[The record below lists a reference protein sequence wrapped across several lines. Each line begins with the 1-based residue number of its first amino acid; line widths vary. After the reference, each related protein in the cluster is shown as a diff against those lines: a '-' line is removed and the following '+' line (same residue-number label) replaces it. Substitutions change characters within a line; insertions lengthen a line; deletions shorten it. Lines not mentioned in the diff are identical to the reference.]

1 MRLRKINYFRR
12 STKSKESQMFKIE
25 NVAEANRMDK
35 VDHKACGLAVQ
46 MLRNTT
52 LTHKD
57 IFKYK
62 VLELFCSSE
71 HPFHL
76 GSSCGYDSNGVLKSK
91 KMMMVSS
98 GALIS
103 SSPTKML
110 VNLVTAA
117 GVADG
122 DVRVI
127 SDTPEK

>member
-1 MRLRKINYFRR
+1 
-12 STKSKESQMFKIE
+12 
-25 NVAEANRMDK
+25 MDN
-35 VDHKACGLAVQ
+35 VDHKGCGLVVK
-46 MLRNTT
+46 MLKNAT
-52 LTHKD
+52 LTHTKTF
-57 IFKYK
+57 FKYK
-62 VLELFCSSE
+62 GLLLELFCSSE
-71 HPFHL
+71 YPFHL
-76 GSSCGYDSNGVLKSK
+76 GSSCGCDSNEVLKSK

>member
-1 MRLRKINYFRR
+1 
-12 STKSKESQMFKIE
+12 
-25 NVAEANRMDK
+25 
-35 VDHKACGLAVQ
+35 
-46 MLRNTT
+46 
-52 LTHKD
+52 
-57 IFKYK
+57 
-62 VLELFCSSE
+62 
-71 HPFHL
+71 
-76 GSSCGYDSNGVLKSK
+76 
-91 KMMMVSS
+91 MMMVSS